1 MEWFAYGLLAL
12 IGLLMSASAIYAF
25 FWAQKTGE
33 FRDLDRQARSI
44 FDESEPEGVV
54 TDQFPGRA
62 PRATARPHPAVA
74 ARKHS

>member
-1 MEWFAYGLLAL
+1 MEWLAYGLLAV

-44 FDESEPEGVV
+44 FDESEPEGVQ
-54 TDQFPGRA
+54 TDFFPGR
-62 PRATARPHPAVA
+62 RSRPASPSQPEA